1 MRKKI
6 FIFVIAMFAVI
17 CAAETKVEI
26 DGVGFLYI
34 PDALEIQSDTYKET
48 VDMYKEKILKIPSGK
63 NKVMI
68 QQAGLNMNEKKA
80 KETYCRMS
88 ISTQIG
94 NYGDFEILGIKIEA
108 DNDEIEILSNIFK
121 NQVQEGFKRQRT
133 KTYNQKLIKWNGLSI
148 KQINGYYAIYTSY
161 IRKLN
166 DNPDVVVESYMIQ
179 NNDRQHIVTISYR
192 VNETD
197 RWKKVFDKV
206 LKSLVIIKK

>member
-17 CAAETKVEI
+17 YAAETKVEI

-94 NYGDFEILGIKIEA
+94 NYGDFEILGTKIEA

-133 KTYNQKLIKWNGLSI
+133 KTMVIMRFI
-148 KQINGYYAIYTSY
+148 H
-161 IRKLN
+161 
-166 DNPDVVVESYMIQ
+166 
-179 NNDRQHIVTISYR
+179 HIFE
-192 VNETD
+192 N
-197 RWKKVFDKV
+197 
-206 LKSLVIIKK
+206 